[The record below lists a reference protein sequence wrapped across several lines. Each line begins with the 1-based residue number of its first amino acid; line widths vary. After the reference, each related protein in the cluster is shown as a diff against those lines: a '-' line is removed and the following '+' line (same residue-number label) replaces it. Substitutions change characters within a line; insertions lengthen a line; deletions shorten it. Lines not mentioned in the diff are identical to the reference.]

1 MIKDMRFSIILTIL
15 ALFLLAGCTNLGPL
29 AVKAGRTDYNKVF
42 RQTTDAELLLNI
54 VRFRYLEPP
63 YFLEIKSL
71 NTQFL
76 FNPKAEV
83 TVEYP
88 LPLRSEGDFGLEL
101 EFDYEEKPT
110 ISYAPLKG
118 TDFVKRMLSPIGI
131 DTILLIL
138 NVPRRVDKTFATT
151 VRQINGLV
159 NVPVVSRNQNLNV
172 NVIEF
177 EMSKEFQRS
186 LELMQALRSQGLMR
200 FGHVKKGK
208 EAHAVV
214 QFRQAALDTSEYQ
227 ELTELLGIESGR
239 TEYNLVSGI
248 GDWEPDTIMFNTR
261 SLSNVLEFAS
271 IGVQIPEED
280 VKAGNVLMVRDSE
293 GSSSFT
299 DDFANRMLKQIIQI
313 RSSKSPPANP
323 AVAVYYR
330 RNWFYIDGADLN
342 SKATYYLIVTLFALK
357 SGDTK
362 GAGPILTLP
371 LN

>member
-1 MIKDMRFSIILTIL
+1 MIKDTRFRIILAIL

-76 FNPKAEV
+76 FNPKAELE
-83 TVEYP
+83 VEYP
-88 LPLRSEGDFGLEL
+88 LPLRSPGDFRIEL

-118 TDFVKRMLSPIGI
+118 TEFVTRMLSPIGI
-131 DTILLIL
+131 DTILLVL
-138 NVPRRVDKTFATT
+138 NIPRRVDKTLATA

-159 NVPVVSRNQNLNV
+159 SVSVMGQDENLNV
-172 NVIEF
+172 DVIEF
-177 EMSKEFQRS
+177 EMSKEFQRA
-186 LELMQALRSQGLMR
+186 LKLMQALRSQGLMH

-261 SLSNVLEFAS
+261 SLSNILEFAS
-271 IGVQIPEED
+271 LGVQVPEED
-280 VKAGNVLMVRDSE
+280 VKAGNVFKVRDSE

-299 DDFANRMLKQIIQI
+299 DDFANRKFIQI
-313 RSSKSPPANP
+313 RSSKSSPANP
-323 AVAVYYR
+323 AVAVKYR

-342 SKATYYLIVTLFALK
+342 SKAIYYLIVTLFALK
-357 SGDTK
+357 AGDTK

>member
-1 MIKDMRFSIILTIL
+1 MIKDIRFSIILTIL
-15 ALFLLAGCTNLGPL
+15 ALFLLAGCTNLGPR
-29 AVKAGRTDYNKVF
+29 AVKMGRTQYNIVF
-42 RQTTDAELLLNI
+42 RETTDEELLLNI

-63 YFLEIKSL
+63 YFLELKSL

-76 FNPKAEV
+76 FNPNAEAELDFPDPIGRFNADLRL
-83 TVEYP
+83 TLEY
-88 LPLRSEGDFGLEL
+88 
-101 EFDYEEKPT
+101 DYEEKPT
-110 ISYAPLKG
+110 ISYAPLGG
-118 TDFVKRMLSPIGI
+118 TDFVTRMLSPIGI

-138 NVPRRVDKTFATT
+138 NVPRRVDKTLATT
-151 VRQINGLV
+151 VRQINGLM
-159 NVPVVSRNQNLNV
+159 NVPVVAKDQNLNA

-186 LELMQALRSQGLMR
+186 LELMQALSSQGLMH
-200 FGHVKKGK
+200 FGHLKKGK

-214 QFRQAALDTSEYQ
+214 QFRQAALDTPEYQ
-227 ELTELLGIESGR
+227 ELTELLGIEPGR
-239 TEYNLVSGI
+239 TVYDLVSGI
-248 GDWEPDTIMFNTR
+248 GDGKPDTIMLLTR

-271 IGVQIPEED
+271 IGVQVPEED
-280 VKAGNVLMVRDSE
+280 VKAGNVLVVRDSE

-299 DDFANRMLKQIIQI
+299 DDFAIRKLIQI

-357 SGDTK
+357 SGDAK

>member
-1 MIKDMRFSIILTIL
+1 
-15 ALFLLAGCTNLGPL
+15 
-29 AVKAGRTDYNKVF
+29 
-42 RQTTDAELLLNI
+42 
-54 VRFRYLEPP
+54 
-63 YFLEIKSL
+63 YFLELKSL

-76 FNPKAEV
+76 FNPKAEAELDFPAGEDGISLA
-83 TVEYP
+83 TADLRLTLEY
-88 LPLRSEGDFGLEL
+88 
-101 EFDYEEKPT
+101 DYEEKPT

-118 TDFVKRMLSPIGI
+118 TDFVTRMLSPIGI

-138 NVPRRVDKTFATT
+138 NVPRRVDKTLATT

-159 NVPVVSRNQNLNV
+159 NVPVVAKDQNL
-172 NVIEF
+172 
-177 EMSKEFQRS
+177 KEFQRS

-200 FGHVKKGK
+200 FGHLKKGK

-214 QFRQAALDTSEYQ
+214 QFSQAALDTPEYQ
-227 ELTELLGIESGR
+227 ELTELLGIEPGK

-248 GDWEPDTIMFNTR
+248 GDRKPDTIMFNTR

-280 VKAGNVLMVRDSE
+280 VKAGNVSMVRDSE
-293 GSSSFT
+293 GPISFT
-299 DDFANRMLKQIIQI
+299 DDFANRKLKQNMQI

-323 AVAVYYR
+323 AVAVKYR

-342 SKATYYLIVTLFALK
+342 SKAIYYLIVTLFALK
-357 SGDTK
+357 SGDAK

>member
-1 MIKDMRFSIILTIL
+1 MIKDIRFSIILTIL
-15 ALFLLAGCTNLGPL
+15 ALFLLAGCTQLGPR
-29 AVKAGRTDYNKVF
+29 AVKMGRTEYNIVF
-42 RQTTDAELLLNI
+42 RETDDEELLLNI

-63 YFLEIKSL
+63 YFLELKSL
-71 NTQFL
+71 NTQFS
-76 FNPKAEV
+76 FNPKVEAELDYPNPISNADLRI
-83 TVEYP
+83 TLEY
-88 LPLRSEGDFGLEL
+88 
-101 EFDYEEKPT
+101 DYEEKPT
-110 ISYAPLKG
+110 ISYTPLTG
-118 TDFVKRMLSPIGI
+118 TDFVTRMLSPIGI

-138 NVPRRVDKTFATT
+138 NIPRRVDKTLATT

-159 NVPVVSRNQNLNV
+159 NVPMVGKDQNLNV

-177 EMSKEFQRS
+177 EISKEFQRS

-200 FGHVKKGK
+200 FGHLKKGK

-214 QFRQAALDTSEYQ
+214 QFNQAALNTPEYQ
-227 ELTELLGIESGR
+227 ELTELLGIEPGK

-248 GDWEPDTIMFNTR
+248 GDRKPDTIMLITR

-299 DDFANRMLKQIIQI
+299 DSFTDDFASGKIIQI

-342 SKATYYLIVTLFALK
+342 SKATYYLIVTLFSLQ
-357 SGDTK
+357 SGDAK